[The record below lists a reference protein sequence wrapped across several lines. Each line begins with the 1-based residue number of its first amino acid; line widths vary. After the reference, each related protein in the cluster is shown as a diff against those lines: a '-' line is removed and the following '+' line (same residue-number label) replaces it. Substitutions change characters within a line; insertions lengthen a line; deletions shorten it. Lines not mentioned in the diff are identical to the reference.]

1 MNYVLLL
8 HKVEDYT
15 SWKKINEAT
24 IIRVIMS
31 EEWDEYAENWD
42 SNAEV
47 ITYSDNAFK
56 TLLDA
61 VNINGL
67 RILDFGCGTGLLTER
82 MSPLAKEIV
91 ALDSSVKMI
100 STLTNKK
107 LTNVFTVSDELTKEL
122 IRNNTLFSEKFD
134 LIVASSVCSFLPE
147 YEKTLDLLKSLLVPE
162 GTFVQW
168 DWLATEENSDFG
180 LSRET
185 IANAYNKVGLQ
196 LQALDQAFV
205 SSSSEG
211 DMPVLM
217 GIAKNI

>member
-1 MNYVLLL
+1 MDYVLLL

-15 SWKKINEAT
+15 SVKKINEAT

-147 YEKTLDLLKSLLVPE
+147 YEKTLSLLKLLLVKG
-162 GTFVQW
+162 GTFIQW
-168 DWLATEENSDFG
+168 DWLANESDGDFG
-180 LSRET
+180 LSSEKVES
-185 IANAYNKVGLQ
+185 AYNTTGFK
-196 LQALDQAFV
+196 LQALKQSFILKSAD
-205 SSSSEG
+205 G